1 MRNHAR
7 HAAMAAMSAASVF
20 FVAASPASAGLRE
33 AVKVADTSLK
43 MRYRLEAVDQ
53 EGMDERARASTA
65 RARLSWLTTP
75 SEGFSAG
82 VEADYVFVVGAE
94 DYNSTDNG
102 HTRFPVVADPAGF
115 DLNQAFVR
123 YRKAGW
129 TVTAGRQRIGHAE
142 QRFVG
147 TGAWRQNEQTY
158 DGLRVQSSVGSASF
172 DYSFVG
178 TVNRVFG
185 PRDGAQPG
193 DWTGSSH
200 FLRASFTPV
209 EGHLLAA
216 FAYLLDFENDNG
228 PANSNASYGLDY
240 QGAFGP
246 FGVAASIAR
255 QSDWADNP
263 VSYEVPYY
271 AVEGSLRRETMTYA
285 VGYEVLGSDSG
296 VASFRTPLASLHKFQ
311 GWSDKLVATPPAG
324 VRDTYVRVSTKLGNA
339 TLAAALHD
347 FQADEGG
354 TKYGREADVSVAYA
368 WRTLAMQLKLARYRA
383 QDWASDTTKVWFM
396 LGYDF

>member
-7 HAAMAAMSAASVF
+7 QAAMAAMAAMTAASVF

-33 AVKVADTSLK
+33 AVKGADTSLK
-43 MRYRLEAVDQ
+43 VRYRLEAVDQ

-142 QRFVG
+142 QRFIG

-216 FAYLLDFENDNG
+216 FCLPARLRERQRPGQFERQLRPG
-228 PANSNASYGLDY
+228 LPGSIRAVRGGGLDRPPERLGG
-240 QGAFGP
+240 QPGLL
-246 FGVAASIAR
+246 R
-255 QSDWADNP
+255 CP
-263 VSYEVPYY
+263 V
-271 AVEGSLRRETMTYA
+271 LRR
-285 VGYEVLGSDSG
+285 
-296 VASFRTPLASLHKFQ
+296 
-311 GWSDKLVATPPAG
+311 
-324 VRDTYVRVSTKLGNA
+324 
-339 TLAAALHD
+339 
-347 FQADEGG
+347 
-354 TKYGREADVSVAYA
+354 
-368 WRTLAMQLKLARYRA
+368 
-383 QDWASDTTKVWFM
+383 
-396 LGYDF
+396 